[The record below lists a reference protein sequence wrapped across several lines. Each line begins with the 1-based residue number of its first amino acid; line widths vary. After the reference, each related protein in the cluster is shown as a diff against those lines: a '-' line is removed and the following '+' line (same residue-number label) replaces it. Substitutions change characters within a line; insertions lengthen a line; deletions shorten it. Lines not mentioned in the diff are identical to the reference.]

1 MAEKKTKYTQE
12 GFQKLIDE
20 LEYLKTVR
28 RAEVKE
34 MLKTAR
40 DFGDLSENSEYDE
53 ARDQQAKVEAR
64 ILELDAL
71 IKNGEV
77 ISDDATANQIN
88 IGCTVVIK
96 YKDGKEVIYQL
107 VGSNEVDPM
116 NKKISDHSPIG
127 SALIGKVAG
136 DSVTIVT
143 PAGEKDAVVVS
154 FEKTKK

>member
-20 LEYLKTVR
+20 LNYLKTVR

-77 ISDDATANQIN
+77 IADDANTNQIN
-88 IGCTVVIK
+88 IGCTVTIK
-96 YKDGKEVIYQL
+96 YKDGKEVTYQL
-107 VGSNEVDPM
+107 VGSNEVDPL

-136 DSVTIVT
+136 DSITVVT